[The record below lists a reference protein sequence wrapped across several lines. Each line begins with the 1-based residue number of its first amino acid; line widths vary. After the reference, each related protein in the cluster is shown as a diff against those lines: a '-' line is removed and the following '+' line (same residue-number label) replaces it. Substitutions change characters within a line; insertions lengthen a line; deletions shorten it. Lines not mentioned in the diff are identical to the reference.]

1 MAISNL
7 GAGNIRSSDPQAVD
21 YYKKID
27 SRLNT
32 QKSEQTEKSKEIF
45 SKTLDKVNKKIN
57 TTGATKTDQLS
68 SINKQIDDNLK
79 NMNHPQT
86 PATSTKKSDGTD
98 LAREEKVATE
108 LVNQVYG
115 FLWNEMAKEVNKKPE
130 GGFGEKMFQG
140 SLWPEL
146 VKNASGK
153 DMDAIK
159 KAIVRDLKE
168 NRNVSRKQ

>member
-1 MAISNL
+1 MAVSNL
-7 GAGNIRSSDPQAVD
+7 GAGNIKSSDPQAVD

-27 SRLNT
+27 SKLNS
-32 QKSEQTEKSKEIF
+32 QKLEQTEKSKEIF
-45 SKTLDKVNKKIN
+45 AKTLDKVNKKTQVLPI
-57 TTGATKTDQLS
+57 T
-68 SINKQIDDNLK
+68 KQIDGNLK
-79 NMNHPQT
+79 TTNNPKN
-86 PATSTKKSDGTD
+86 PANTAQKSDGTD

-130 GGFGEKMFQG
+130 GGFGEQMFQG

-153 DMDAIK
+153 DMDVLK

-168 NRNVSRKQ
+168 KTNVSKK

>member
-7 GAGNIRSSDPQAVD
+7 GAGNIKSSDPQAVD

-32 QKSEQTEKSKEIF
+32 QKLEQTQKSKEIF
-45 SKTLDKVNKKIN
+45 SKTLDKAN
-57 TTGATKTDQLS
+57 ATKLAKQTPLTS
-68 SINKQIDDNLK
+68 AKTQIDANLK
-79 NMNHPQT
+79 TVKDSTT
-86 PATSTKKSDGTD
+86 PANNTKESDGTD

-159 KAIVRDLKE
+159 KVIIRDLKE

>member
-27 SRLNT
+27 SRLNS
-32 QKSEQTEKSKEIF
+32 QKLEQTEKSKEIF
-45 SKTLDKVNKKIN
+45 TKTLNKVNKKAQASPI
-57 TTGATKTDQLS
+57 A
-68 SINKQIDDNLK
+68 KQIDNNIKTTNNPK
-79 NMNHPQT
+79 N
-86 PATSTKKSDGTD
+86 PANTGKKDDGTD

-115 FLWNEMAKEVNKKPE
+115 FLWNEMAKEVNKKPA

-153 DMDAIK
+153 DMDVIK

-168 NRNVSRKQ
+168 KTNVSKK

>member
-27 SRLNT
+27 SRLDT
-32 QKSEQTEKSKEIF
+32 QKSEQTQKSKEIF
-45 SKTLDKVNKKIN
+45 SKTLDKVSANTLAKK
-57 TTGATKTDQLS
+57 APLDSAKT
-68 SINKQIDDNLK
+68 QIDNHLK
-79 NMNHPQT
+79 NVKDSKPLE
-86 PATSTKKSDGTD
+86 KSAKESNGTD
-98 LAREEKVATE
+98 LAREEEVATE

-153 DMDAIK
+153 DMDVIK

-168 NRNVSRKQ
+168 NRNVGRKQ

>member
-7 GAGNIRSSDPQAVD
+7 GAGNFRSSDPQAID

-27 SRLNT
+27 SRLNS
-32 QKSEQTEKSKEIF
+32 QKLEQTEKSKEIF
-45 SKTLDKVNKKIN
+45 AKTLNKVNQKAHHSPL
-57 TTGATKTDQLS
+57 T
-68 SINKQIDDNLK
+68 KQINDNLK
-79 NMNHPQT
+79 TINNPKN
-86 PATSTKKSDGTD
+86 PANTDKKSDGTD

-115 FLWNEMAKEVNKKPE
+115 FLWNEMAKEANKKPE
-130 GGFGEKMFQG
+130 GGFGEQMFQG

-153 DMDAIK
+153 DMDVIK

-168 NRNVSRKQ
+168 NRNVIKK